1 MLLDDWSNISE
12 CAKTPKNMFER
23 FSAANCPR
31 SECGA
36 YTWYVISYNS
46 FYSTLVLTLE
56 DMLRAEDDVARE
68 IRELST
74 PSDPSRPPSQ
84 REKFSLSFG

>member
-1 MLLDDWSNISE
+1 
-12 CAKTPKNMFER
+12 MFER

-36 YTWYVISYNS
+36 YMWYVISYNS
-46 FYSTLVLTLE
+46 FYSALVLTLE
-56 DMLRAEDDVARE
+56 DMFRAEDDVARE

-74 PSDPSRPPSQ
+74 PSDPSRPPYQ
-84 REKFSLSFG
+84 RQKLSLSFG